1 MILASA
7 TTRTRCVRPFL
18 VKKAPAQA
26 AKSRESGLGARERK
40 ISVSSASCAAVQ
52 SSQSFRNLHNRYHAA
67 G

>member
-18 VKKAPAQA
+18 VKKTPAQA
-26 AKSRESGLGARERK
+26 AESREPGLGAREQ
-40 ISVSSASCAAVQ
+40 IWVSSAGCAAVQ
-52 SSQSFRNLHNRYHAA
+52 SSQSFRNLHNRCDAA